1 MTSHD
6 AAAALRARRADAGA
20 LAAALADARRHT
32 LATFAAYRQ
41 HLPAGDCAV
50 PYAVELNP
58 PRWEIGHIQ
67 WFQDWWL
74 ARNPQR
80 ARGAAADPLVPRPAP
95 RGALADA
102 LFDSSRVPHRERWAL
117 PLPSADALLDE
128 LAQGLDASLALL
140 RDSAADDDALYFH
153 RLVLFHEDMHHEAAL
168 YMAQHLD
175 VPLPGWAPRAA
186 AAGHGGELTF
196 DAGVHTL
203 GNPDGGFAFD
213 NELGA
218 HALELPAF
226 RIDAAPVTWRA
237 YLPFV
242 EAGGYAQRAHW
253 SDEGWAWRE
262 QQALHAPRYLR
273 STGGGWQRRTF
284 GRWVDLD
291 PALPAMNLS
300 WHEAQAWCRWAG
312 RRLPTEAEWE
322 RAAVHGA
329 LPGWGQVWEWTA
341 DAFAPFP
348 GFVPHPYRDYSAPWF
363 HTRRVL
369 RGGSF
374 ATHERMR
381 HPRYRNFFPP
391 GRHDIFAGFRS
402 CAATH

>member
-1 MTSHD
+1 MTALD
-6 AAAALRARRADAGA
+6 TTAAMRARRADAGA
-20 LAAALADARRHT
+20 LAAALADTRRHT

-41 HLPAGDCAV
+41 HLGNDCAV
-50 PYAVELNP
+50 PYSGELNP
-58 PRWEIGHIQ
+58 PRWEVGHIQ

-80 ARGAAADPLVPRPAP
+80 TRGAAADPLVPRPAP
-95 RGALADA
+95 RRAGADA
-102 LFDSSRVPHRERWAL
+102 LFDSSRVPHRERWTL
-117 PLPSADALLDE
+117 PLPTAGALLDD
-128 LAQGLDASLALL
+128 LAQGLEASLALL
-140 RDSAADDDALYFH
+140 RDSAADDDALYFY

-175 VPLPGWAPRAA
+175 VPLAGWAPRAA
-186 AAGHGGELTF
+186 DDTRGGELVL

-203 GNPDGGFAFD
+203 GSADYGFAFD

-226 RIDAAPVTWRA
+226 RIDAAPVSWRA

-262 QQALHAPRYLR
+262 QQVLQAPRYLR
-273 STGGGWQRRTF
+273 AAGSGWQRLAF
-284 GRWVDLD
+284 GRWTELD

-322 RAAVHGA
+322 LAATHG
-329 LPGWGQVWEWTA
+329 LRGWGQVWEWTA

-363 HTRRVL
+363 HSRRVL

-374 ATHERMR
+374 ATHERMQ

-391 GRHDIFAGFRS
+391 ERNDIFAGFRS
-402 CAATH
+402 CALAH